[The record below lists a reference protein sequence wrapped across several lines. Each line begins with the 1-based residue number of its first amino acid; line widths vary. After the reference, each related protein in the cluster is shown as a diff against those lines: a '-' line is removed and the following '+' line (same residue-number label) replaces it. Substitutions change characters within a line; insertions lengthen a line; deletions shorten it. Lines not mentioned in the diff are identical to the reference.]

1 MYPHIQHMTQ
11 KAYIKPTTLT
21 MSVRQDTALLGLS
34 KIQVDTDGN
43 EKGNAWEEAASKDN
57 QTETDD
63 LWDE

>member
-1 MYPHIQHMTQ
+1 MTQ

-34 KIQVDTDGN
+34 QIQVDTNGK

-57 QTETDD
+57 NTETDD